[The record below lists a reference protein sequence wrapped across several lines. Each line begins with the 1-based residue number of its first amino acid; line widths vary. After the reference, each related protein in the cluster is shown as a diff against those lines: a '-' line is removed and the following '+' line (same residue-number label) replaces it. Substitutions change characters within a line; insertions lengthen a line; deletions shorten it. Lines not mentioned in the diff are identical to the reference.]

1 MREPDHMERQMGYQG
16 NSVNHVQ
23 GNMHNMGGSRG
34 NQMHGGGDVNNMG
47 MPGGNINIGDHHRAS
62 SSGMDGSNMN
72 MTSGH
77 NMNSR
82 GGVGMNMN
90 SHCTIGNTGLAVSSG
105 MSSISTDM

>member
-1 MREPDHMERQMGYQG
+1 MERQMGYQG
-16 NSVNHVQ
+16 SSVNHVQ

-34 NQMHGGGDVNNMG
+34 NQMHGGGDVISMG
-47 MPGGNINIGDHHRAS
+47 MPGGNINIGEHHRA

-90 SHCTIGNTGLAVSSG
+90 SHCTIENTGLAVSSG
-105 MSSISTDM
+105 MSSIPTDM